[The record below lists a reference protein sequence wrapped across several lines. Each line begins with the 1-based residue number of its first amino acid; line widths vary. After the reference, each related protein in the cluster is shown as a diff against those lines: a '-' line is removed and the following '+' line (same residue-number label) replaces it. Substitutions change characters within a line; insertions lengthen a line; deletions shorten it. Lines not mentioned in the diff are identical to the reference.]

1 MTSKSSRAKN
11 IRTLLGF
18 AFRNELTQE
27 MIIFFILLLFIKAY
41 YAYDNDGAN
50 AVREPVYN
58 EELGLAIEKLKD
70 GYQLK
75 NLWDILNG

>member
-1 MTSKSSRAKN
+1 V
-11 IRTLLGF
+11 
-18 AFRNELTQE
+18 
-27 MIIFFILLLFIKAY
+27 
-41 YAYDNDGAN
+41 
-50 AVREPVYN
+50 VREPVYN